1 MKLILT
7 FKKES
12 DELKTIVVPMITL
25 ITALRNAI
33 DTDSDM
39 VENPAIF
46 EDDKIIME
54 MFWGNKVSEEQENNF
69 KNRTLNALR
78 FIFSEAGIENY
89 EIKWF

>member
-12 DELKTIVVPMITL
+12 DELKRIVVPMIT
-25 ITALRNAI
+25 INTALRNVI

-46 EDDKIIME
+46 EDDKIIMGCY
-54 MFWGNKVSEEQENNF
+54 W
-69 KNRTLNALR
+69 
-78 FIFSEAGIENY
+78 
-89 EIKWF
+89 EIKFQKNKNIILKTEH